1 MVFYYQDFVKEIL
14 YENNLYVLIHFENNN
29 EELYRFIYKINNLP
43 KYIKIND
50 KEKIYL
56 LEKNNSFYKSLK
68 SLPILSKF

>member
-50 KEKIYL
+50 K
-56 LEKNNSFYKSLK
+56 
-68 SLPILSKF
+68 